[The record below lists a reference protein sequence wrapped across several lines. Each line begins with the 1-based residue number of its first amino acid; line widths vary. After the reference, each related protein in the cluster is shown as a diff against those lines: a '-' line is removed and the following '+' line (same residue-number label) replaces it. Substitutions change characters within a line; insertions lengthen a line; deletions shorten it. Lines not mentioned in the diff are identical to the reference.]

1 VQGNSQ
7 PPSGPGPLVGH
18 WIKVAGDP
26 GTEIYPQHLRFAG
39 GTYLGE
45 RGESQV
51 GLMWWDAG
59 IYRLERADELVLSTA
74 NDELVRYQVRIE
86 GDNLHVVDP
95 NGRSFDYRRA

>member
-1 VQGNSQ
+1 VQAGSQ
-7 PPSGPGPLVGH
+7 PPSGAGPLVGD
-18 WIKVAGDP
+18 WVKVAGDP
-26 GTEIYPQHLRFAG
+26 GTEIYPQHIRFAG
-39 GTYLGE
+39 GTYLGR

-74 NDELVRYQVRIE
+74 NDELVRYQVRLE